1 MIPSVVSQ
9 SLNGIFYFFSMLYY
23 TFMLHGPH
31 TLVRPLSRTDRES
44 WIIQLCDLELHHL
57 ALLSAWEPAASVIAR
72 AAAARLSVA
81 SRRRGAQ
88 PGCFSIPL
96 APPTVSQR

>member
-44 WIIQLCDLELHHL
+44 WIIHCAILNFIILH
-57 ALLSAWEPAASVIAR
+57 
-72 AAAARLSVA
+72 
-81 SRRRGAQ
+81 
-88 PGCFSIPL
+88 F
-96 APPTVSQR
+96 